1 MKGYKI
7 VIDYIFNFRKL
18 PLRSEVIVVI
28 ATLGVK
34 DDTTMRHVND
44 HLSYKTY
51 VANFFNFSNFFNF
64 KQVELAKLESYFF

>member
-1 MKGYKI
+1 
-7 VIDYIFNFRKL
+7 
-18 PLRSEVIVVI
+18 
-28 ATLGVK
+28 
-34 DDTTMRHVND
+34 MRHVND